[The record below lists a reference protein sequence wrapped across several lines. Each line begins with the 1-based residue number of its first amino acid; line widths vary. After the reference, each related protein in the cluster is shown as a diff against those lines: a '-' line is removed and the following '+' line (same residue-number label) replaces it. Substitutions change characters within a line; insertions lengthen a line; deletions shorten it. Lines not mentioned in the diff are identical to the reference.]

1 MKVKNLFFIFLFF
14 IVIIIFGGMY
24 FIGIMNLFMKESV
37 FFDKFKWLDFGLPI
51 VSIFYLSFLTIFFI
65 VVIAI
70 MSRLVMSLKNDVTKL
85 TTANI
90 DDFLIK
96 PDNSKILEE
105 NEMQKEGKTTT
116 SSSSNMNIED
126 DSSFEE
132 RLDSIF
138 QNISQMTNDIIQSL
152 SVGELFEKVLFWGSS
167 LSNSKRGS
175 IMIVDKNKELY
186 IYKTVG
192 WSASEKQKIRDIKIP
207 IGEGVSGKVAL
218 ENKRIFVTNIETY
231 EGFDFK
237 FKDNYESK
245 SFISLPIYGL
255 HRVVAVL
262 NLTDNKK
269 SYYGIS
275 ELEALNIITKVS
287 SKIFELIQFKKREK

>member
-51 VSIFYLSFLTIFFI
+51 VSIFYQVSLTIFFI

-70 MSRLVMSLKNDVTKL
+70 MSRLVMTLKNDVTKL

-138 QNISQMTNDIIQSL
+138 QNISPMTNDIIRTL
-152 SVGELFEKVLFWGSS
+152 SVGDLFEKVLFWGSS

-237 FKDNYESK
+237 FKDNYESNP
-245 SFISLPIYGL
+245 LY
-255 HRVVAVL
+255 HC
-262 NLTDNKK
+262 
-269 SYYGIS
+269 
-275 ELEALNIITKVS
+275 
-287 SKIFELIQFKKREK
+287 